1 MLHLLHHVQLFFF
14 GVLFCKCFS
23 FNVDTSKKQQSVRV
37 WEVGSVRSAL
47 KHLVLLLN
55 KEGGNSRLLKFP
67 TVVSERGSE
76 GKRRQL
82 FLAGGGLD
90 RKRIRKVR
98 GPELEHWNPL
108 TSMVPPS
115 VTSEDGCWTAGHLW
129 CFSVVVL
136 SEKKQ
141 EELPLFKHMSTVFMG
156 QSKTGFLFLH
166 ISSIDNPWCFYTQ
179 TLWGRALRARWIP
192 AAVLSGADVPQQF
205 CHVLHELHNTRK
217 PGISRCRSMVTYKNT
232 WIDGLHRKR
241 NPWGLEDMLNA
252 VH

>member
-23 FNVDTSKKQQSVRV
+23 FSVDTSKKQQSVRV

-156 QSKTGFLFLH
+156 QSKTGFLWGYVSCKPLH
-166 ISSIDNPWCFYTQ
+166 IFLLLIIPDVSIPKHYGGGLWERDGSQQPFCLGLMFHNSFVMSFMSSIIQENQVYQ
-179 TLWGRALRARWIP
+179 G
-192 AAVLSGADVPQQF
+192 AAVW
-205 CHVLHELHNTRK
+205 LHTKIHE
-217 PGISRCRSMVTYKNT
+217 
-232 WIDGLHRKR
+232 
-241 NPWGLEDMLNA
+241 
-252 VH
+252 